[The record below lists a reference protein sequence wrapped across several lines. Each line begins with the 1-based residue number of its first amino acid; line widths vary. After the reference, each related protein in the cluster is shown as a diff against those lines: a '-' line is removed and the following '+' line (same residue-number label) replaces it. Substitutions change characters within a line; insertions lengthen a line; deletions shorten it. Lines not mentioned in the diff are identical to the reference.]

1 MLLFFGFGL
10 LSLEGIFYKN
20 RDFVFFVP
28 CPVSMPGGVGSQ
40 CRRFSVDIYGMKEQ
54 ENDCL
59 KFRFFSKVWAIKENE
74 LVGEQN
80 PACLRRM
87 DSGIIYQVG
96 MLMSTRSGLNQKD
109 I

>member
-1 MLLFFGFGL
+1 
-10 LSLEGIFYKN
+10 
-20 RDFVFFVP
+20 
-28 CPVSMPGGVGSQ
+28 
-40 CRRFSVDIYGMKEQ
+40 MKEQ

-59 KFRFFSKVWAIKENE
+59 KFGFFISKVWVIKEHE
-74 LVGEQN
+74 LVGEQS

-96 MLMSTRSGLNQKD
+96 MLMSTRSGLNRKD